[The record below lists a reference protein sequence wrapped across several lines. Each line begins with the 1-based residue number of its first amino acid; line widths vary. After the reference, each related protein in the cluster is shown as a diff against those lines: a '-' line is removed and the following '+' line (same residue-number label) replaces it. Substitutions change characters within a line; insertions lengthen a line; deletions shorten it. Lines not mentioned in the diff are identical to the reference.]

1 MIAKPIFEDFRFYPE
16 DGLRLDRLAR
26 LFFMFVW
33 RIALI
38 GVLGYASYLFTSRYV
53 IQTVQVQG
61 ASMFPTLHNADRL
74 FLHRWF
80 YNFYRDPRPHDIVV
94 IKDPSDQGYAI
105 KRVIAGPGD
114 FVFLDRGLIY
124 VNGRRLD
131 EPYLL
136 PNTLTFPEASSTTQW
151 MIGCPSDKY
160 IVLGDNRA
168 NSLDSRFYGAVPR
181 RNILGIVFQ

>member
-1 MIAKPIFEDFRFYPE
+1 MIAKPVSEGFRFYPE
-16 DGLRLDRLAR
+16 DGLRLDRLTR

-33 RIALI
+33 RITLI
-38 GVLGYASYLFTSRYV
+38 GGLGYASYLFTSRYI

-61 ASMFPTLHNADRL
+61 ISMFPTLHNADRL

-114 FVFLDRGLIY
+114 FVFLDHGLIY
-124 VNGRRLD
+124 VNGRQLD
-131 EPYLL
+131 EPYL
-136 PNTLTFPEASSTTQW
+136 PSRTWTFPEGSPSMQW
-151 MIGCPSDKY
+151 MIGCPDNEY
-160 IVLGDNRA
+160 IVLGDNRGD
-168 NSLDSRFYGAVPR
+168 SLDSRCYGAVPR